1 MKTFAQFY
9 VVKAL
14 ICLAGVVYLLLA
26 HGQLSEVL
34 CLSAAGAWPA
44 VRGAAL
50 GWRVVNPRSSFI

>member
-14 ICLAGVVYLLLA
+14 ICLAGFVYLLLA

-34 CLSAAGAWPA
+34 LWVGTLSIP
-44 VRGAAL
+44 AAL
-50 GWRVVNPRSSFI
+50 LFNYVEQ